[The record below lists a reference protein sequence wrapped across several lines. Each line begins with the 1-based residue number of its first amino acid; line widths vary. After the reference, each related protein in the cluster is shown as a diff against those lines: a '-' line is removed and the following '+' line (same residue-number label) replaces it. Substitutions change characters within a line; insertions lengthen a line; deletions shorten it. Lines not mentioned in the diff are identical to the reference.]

1 VTMIGTDPTVIAV
14 TKIDRAA
21 RALRATSVDHDDV
34 LRRLVAIA
42 PDHVVAAIGSLERSR
57 RRPHRRPAARRDV
70 GRAAVNRWDDFR
82 ARPGAA
88 AVIVTAV
95 ASLVLLVGS
104 LVGVPAVTR
113 HDALT
118 IDAPVYATS
127 APVPAEVPSASSPSM
142 LQVTPTSPPDVTTAG
157 TSADPLEYAEVADEA
172 LVARSAPI
180 PGTTL
185 PITRPPAGDC
195 TAWADVFRHYGATE
209 LEVQF
214 FFGNARPWGVP
225 RTNIIGSESD
235 CGRDFINENT
245 SDRYVCQLNGVH
257 SEAGYSFGTYYGP
270 GGWMLELFGLRGG
283 RAVTT
288 QAEASTLDAVPA
300 CLWLLRGGF
309 TPDAF
314 DGVNHWQPV

>member
-1 VTMIGTDPTVIAV
+1 MSDDRKVKGFCPMGCGETLFLGSGGYVTCSWVKCPRPD
-14 TKIDRAA
+14 AA
-21 RALRATSVDHDDV
+21 ADIL
-34 LRRLVAIA
+34 
-42 PDHVVAAIGSLERSR
+42 LERESE
-57 RRPHRRPAARRDV
+57 H
-70 GRAAVNRWDDFR
+70 
-82 ARPGAA
+82 
-88 AVIVTAV
+88 IV
-95 ASLVLLVGS
+95 VLGESTFDIQHPL
-104 LVGVPAVTR
+104 R
-113 HDALT
+113 ERDALT